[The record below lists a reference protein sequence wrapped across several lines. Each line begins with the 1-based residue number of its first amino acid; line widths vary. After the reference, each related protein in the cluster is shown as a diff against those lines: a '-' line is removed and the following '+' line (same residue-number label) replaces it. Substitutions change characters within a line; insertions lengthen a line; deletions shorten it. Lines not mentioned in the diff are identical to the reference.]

1 MSSSWESLYFKI
13 HILYCCDPF
22 KSHKRKTSKGLQ
34 ATDNGVVAMLSIKP
48 GQKLYRNCMEKAT
61 KVTGHSA
68 KEIEIY
74 ENTGI
79 LKKNTNVQTQAN

>member
-1 MSSSWESLYFKI
+1 
-13 HILYCCDPF
+13 
-22 KSHKRKTSKGLQ
+22 
-34 ATDNGVVAMLSIKP
+34 MLSIKP
-48 GQKLYRNCMEKAT
+48 GQKLCRNCMEKAT

-79 LKKNTNVQTQAN
+79 LKKNTNVQIQAN